1 MCLTFEQ
8 SIYCFDVF
16 ESEKMFEEQ
25 EAEMQGIQ
33 GSFVKY
39 YEFEQLQPEQYQ
51 GKGLDHVF
59 AYDHDFRSCQNQ
71 RK

>member
-1 MCLTFEQ
+1 
-8 SIYCFDVF
+8 
-16 ESEKMFEEQ
+16 MFEEQ